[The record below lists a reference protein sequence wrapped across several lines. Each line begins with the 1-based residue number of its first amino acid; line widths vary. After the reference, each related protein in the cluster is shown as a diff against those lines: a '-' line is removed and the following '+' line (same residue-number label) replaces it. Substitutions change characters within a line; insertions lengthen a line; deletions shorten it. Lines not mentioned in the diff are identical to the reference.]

1 MTEILCTTDFS
12 VSSQDAL
19 RWSIDLAKRLGAHIT
34 VLYTYRLFKRDG
46 EIINSKRII
55 EEEALL
61 NFGKLE
67 RELLAGAGVDYDFK
81 SEVGFVT
88 DRVEE
93 HAKKRDVSFLVMGRG
108 MQSLN
113 KEGFD
118 ELVSHL
124 RVPLVIVP

>member
-1 MTEILCTTDFS
+1 
-12 VSSQDAL
+12 
-19 RWSIDLAKRLGAHIT
+19 
-34 VLYTYRLFKRDG
+34 
-46 EIINSKRII
+46 
-55 EEEALL
+55 
-61 NFGKLE
+61 
-67 RELLAGAGVDYDFK
+67 
-81 SEVGFVT
+81 VT